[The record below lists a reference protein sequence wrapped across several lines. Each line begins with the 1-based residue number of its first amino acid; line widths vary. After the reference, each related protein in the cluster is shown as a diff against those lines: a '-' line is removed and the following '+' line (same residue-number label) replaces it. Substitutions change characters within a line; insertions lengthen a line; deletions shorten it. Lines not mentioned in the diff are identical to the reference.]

1 MSVAVTEPR
10 KSILATLATQYGM
23 EAEAFE
29 RTLRNTVAKPGRDGR
44 EITREEMAAC
54 LVIAHQYR
62 LNPLSREIYFFPD
75 PKRGTVVPV
84 LGIDGWLRIINE
96 HPAYDGAEIDTEW
109 DDKGRPFA
117 VTCTM
122 HRKDRSRPTRVTEYF
137 SECQRD
143 TDPWKKSPARMMR
156 HKAMIQCARVAFG
169 FAGLVDEDDAGM
181 IDVTPTPRP
190 PRPPAAAAPV
200 ARLPAGVVEKPA
212 STVRKPTEG
221 RSADAYAH
229 APAREDAAPE
239 PVEVI
244 DEETG
249 EVTEAQAVESD
260 GAEVVL
266 ADPLLD
272 EARQAAMNGTK
283 AFRFWLAK
291 RDISEVA
298 SLQPHIAELQAVA
311 AKAEAKP

>member
-54 LVIAHQYR
+54 LVIAHQYG
-62 LNPLSREIYFFPD
+62 LNPLAKELYFFPD
-75 PKRGTVVPV
+75 AKRGGVVPV
-84 LGIDGWLRIINE
+84 IGVDGWCRIVNE
-96 HPAYDGAEIDTEW
+96 QPAFDGVEFDTEW

-122 HRKDRSRPTRVTEYF
+122 HRKDRSRPTIVTEYF
-137 SECQRD
+137 TECQRD
-143 TDPWKKSPARMMR
+143 TDPWQKSPTRMLR
-156 HKAMIQCARVAFG
+156 HKALIQCARVAFG

-181 IDVTPTPRP
+181 IDVTPAPRP
-190 PRPPAAAAPV
+190 PRPPAGPAPV
-200 ARLPAGVVEKPA
+200 ASLPAGVVEKPA
-212 STVRKPTEG
+212 SAVRKPAEG
-221 RSADAYAH
+221 RSAEAYAH

-260 GAEVVL
+260 AAES

-272 EARQAAMNGTK
+272 EARVAAMDGTRK
-283 AFRFWLAK
+283 FRFWLAK

-298 SLQPHIAELQAVA
+298 TLQPHIAELQSVA